1 MTDIDFDELDRA
13 VNSTYGSKDEGMSE
27 TQSVAVRQSSG
38 RPDAQTVMDKETVP
52 PRSPSPAMR
61 RSSGRF
67 MDVVHPSSDMRN
79 SSSSAP
85 EPRSYVRES
94 PKAQDAT
101 PKSWQDSSSDMES
114 DEKQEMPSTENS
126 DSEKI
131 IKPLESPFLSDAKVE
146 KRPLGAFSNE
156 VQKTSEAGQEES
168 VKASDADETEHP
180 IGTDTP
186 MPAEL
191 GDDLLSIEGN
201 ESDVPVE
208 APSPSLSPASSI
220 PQQYVEKPAV
230 PDKVAVPIFNADAYH
245 QPLAHPKKNKSGWL
259 MVLWIFMLLIVGA
272 GAGAAVYFY
281 VLPMM

>member
-38 RPDAQTVMDKETVP
+38 RPDAQTVMDKESVP
-52 PRSPSPAMR
+52 PRSSSPAMR

-85 EPRSYVRES
+85 EPRSYVKES
-94 PKAQDAT
+94 PKAQDST
-101 PKSWQDSSSDMES
+101 PKSWQDSSTDMES
-114 DEKQEMPSTENS
+114 DEKEEMSSTEH
-126 DSEKI
+126 SEGEKTI
-131 IKPLESPFLSDAKVE
+131 QPLESPFLSDAKVE
-146 KRPLGAFSNE
+146 KRPLGAFSTE
-156 VQKTSEAGQEES
+156 TQKTQELEQESPVKTNESDEA
-168 VKASDADETEHP
+168 EHP

-201 ESDVPVE
+201 ESDVQVE
-208 APSPSLSPASSI
+208 APSPSLLPASSI
-220 PQQYVEKPAV
+220 PQQYVEKPPV
-230 PDKVAVPIFNADAYH
+230 VDKAAVPIFNADAYH

-259 MVLWIFMLLIVGA
+259 MVLWIFMLIIVGA